1 MKFRFRD
8 DYPLEKIDI
17 QIGEFGRVFERSQ
30 QPFELPDQLAE
41 SVLKT
46 EYDYRIDKPNG
57 KVAFERRL
65 AFEVV
70 TDEPLK
76 APAKAEPDAEP
87 AKAVRK

>member
-1 MKFRFRD
+1 MKLKFKE
-8 DYPLEKIDI
+8 DYPLKKIDI
-17 QIGEFGRVFERSQ
+17 QIGEFNRVFERSQ

-57 KVAFERRL
+57 KVGFERRL

-70 TDEPLK
+70 TEQAK
-76 APAKAEPDAEP
+76 APGKNAPDEKPGESA
-87 AKAVRK
+87 RK